1 MTKEILQFPVLLQP
15 MLPRAGE
22 LSSPW
27 DFKLI
32 FQELEILDVEKFKRE
47 DTLRGKRL
55 IGY

>member
-32 FQELEILDVEKFKRE
+32 FQELEILDMEKFKRE
-47 DTLRGKRL
+47 DTL
-55 IGY
+55 